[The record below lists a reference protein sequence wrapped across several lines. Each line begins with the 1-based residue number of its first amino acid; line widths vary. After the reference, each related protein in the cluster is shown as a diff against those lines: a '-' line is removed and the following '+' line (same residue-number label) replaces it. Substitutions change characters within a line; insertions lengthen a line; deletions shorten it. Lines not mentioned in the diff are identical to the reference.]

1 MLPWQKCTENSPSA
15 RFLTIRAR
23 DAELD
28 TFIQAILRQK
38 QKTERDFWNKN
49 PTKSNYL
56 LRMWDFFCT
65 FAPESLKSIMNVEVI
80 RAFCLSLGKDVEE
93 KLQRK

>member
-38 QKTERDFWNKN
+38 QKNRKGLLEQ
-49 PTKSNYL
+49 KSDKIQLSIAYVGFFLYL
-56 LRMWDFFCT
+56 CT
-65 FAPESLKSIMNVEVI
+65 RIIKIHYE
-80 RAFCLSLGKDVEE
+80 C
-93 KLQRK
+93 